1 VPGAGVK
8 TALDPNY
15 PNPFNP
21 KTSFSFSLDKTQGVT
36 LAVYDI
42 RGNRV
47 ATIVESVLQAGRYD
61 QQFSWDGLDDRGAP
75 VNSGTYFFRLT
86 TDSGFSQT
94 GKMTLL
100 K

>member
-1 VPGAGVK
+1 M
-8 TALDPNY
+8 DPNY

-21 KTSFSFSLDKTQGVT
+21 RTSFSFTLDRNERVT
-36 LAVYDI
+36 LAVYDV
-42 RGNRV
+42 RGSRV
-47 ATIVESVLQAGRYD
+47 RTIVDTVLPAGRYE
-61 QQFSWDGLDDRGAP
+61 QQFSWDGVNDRGAA
-75 VNSGTYFFRLT
+75 VNSGMYFYRLT